1 MDNRTHVF
9 MRHRLKHHQ
18 PYKNLHSELCK
29 ELGLHRYTARKKKTA
44 GSCNQQ
50 INGALVV
57 SKWIYTVPLCLVIV
71 YILYICYVPIAIIC
85 YMHESTN
92 HLFLNVSNTVYT
104 VVCILYY
111 EHAPTNH
118 NTNLLTSY

>member
-1 MDNRTHVF
+1 MFSYDTVWI
-9 MRHRLKHHQ
+9 KYHQ
-18 PYKNLHSELCK
+18 PHKNLHSEPCK

-44 GSCNQQ
+44 GSCNQH

-71 YILYICYVPIAIIC
+71 YVLHICYVLIAIIC

-92 HLFLNVSNTVYT
+92 HLLLNVSITVYT
-104 VVCILYY
+104 VGCILYY
-111 EHAPTNH
+111 EHVPTNH